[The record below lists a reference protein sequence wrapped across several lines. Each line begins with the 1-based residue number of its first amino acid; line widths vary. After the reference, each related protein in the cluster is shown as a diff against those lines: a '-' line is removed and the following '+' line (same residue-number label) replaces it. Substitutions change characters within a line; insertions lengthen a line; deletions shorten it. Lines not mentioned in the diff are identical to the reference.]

1 VEELEPSD
9 YHFRSMP
16 VKFDAKRLRLFSI
29 TVACGGLLTM
39 AQWSPGTV
47 PMPPARLAD
56 MCNVDR
62 AGNVVPSQTVIG
74 RLSEARGS
82 YFVLDDSGHTVLVSR
97 CIKGGCA
104 PFDRK
109 LVRGHD
115 GEPVQAEFCSN
126 HPARL
131 LISGVEVYR
140 LTQQVIDENIAGI
153 HHMQSMM
160 RSIGAAW
167 CGAWLLF
174 QVSMEWF
181 GRRRRSS

>member
-1 VEELEPSD
+1 
-9 YHFRSMP
+9 MP
-16 VKFDAKRLRLFSI
+16 TKFDAKRLRPFSI
-29 TVACGGLLTM
+29 AVACGGLLTM
-39 AQWSPGTV
+39 VQWSPAIV

-56 MCNVDR
+56 MCNVDG

-74 RLSEARGS
+74 HLSEVQDS
-82 YFVLDDSGHTVLVSR
+82 YFVRDDSGRTVLVSR

-109 LVRGHD
+109 FVRGHD

-153 HHMQSMM
+153 QHAQSMM

-174 QVSMEWF
+174 QLGIEWL
-181 GRRRRSS
+181 GRRRHSS